1 MVSLPGRGAPQ
12 GDPAEGPLD
21 EPLEVAERNLWL
33 GARVIAGTT
42 IMFFAAFVFAYFY
55 LHSLNNSNLWRPAG
69 VDPPQRYGLAIVL
82 LFAVSAG
89 LLIFASRAAGAR
101 RGWLPAAGIAL
112 VLGLAGCV
120 VQVFEYANL
129 HFSPTDGGYASVF
142 IGWTAL
148 FVVFV
153 LLTMYWVEVLFAE
166 GLRNRNAEE
175 VLVPVGLSD
184 AAFYWGL
191 LAGIG
196 VLTWAILYLF

>member
-1 MVSLPGRGAPQ
+1 MVKLPGRGRQ
-12 GDPAEGPLD
+12 EGSADGPFD
-21 EPLEVAERNLWL
+21 EPPEVHERNLWL

-55 LHSLNNSNLWRPAG
+55 LHSLNNSNVWRPPG
-69 VDPPQRYGLAIVL
+69 IDPPQRYGVAIVL
-82 LFAVSAG
+82 LFVASAG
-89 LLIFASRAAGAR
+89 ALAYASWAAR
-101 RGWLPAAGIAL
+101 ENRGWLAAAGTAL
-112 VLGLAGCV
+112 ALGLAGCV

-142 IGWTAL
+142 IGWTTL

-153 LLTMYWVEVLFAE
+153 ILTMYWVEILFAE
-166 GLRNRNAEE
+166 GVRNRGAEE
-175 VLVPVGLSD
+175 ATVPPGLAD

>member
-1 MVSLPGRGAPQ
+1 MVTLPGRAPQ
-12 GDPAEGPLD
+12 GGSGEGPRD
-21 EPLEVAERNLWL
+21 EPPEVHERTLWL

-42 IMFFAAFVFAYFY
+42 ILFFAAFVFAYFY
-55 LHSLNNSNLWRPAG
+55 LRSLNNSDLWRPAG

-82 LFAVSAG
+82 LFVTSAS
-89 LLIFASRAAGAR
+89 LFAYASWAAR
-101 RGWLPAAGIAL
+101 EKRGWLPAAGVA
-112 VLGLAGCV
+112 VALGLAGCV

-142 IGWTAL
+142 IAWTTL

-153 LLTMYWVEVLFAE
+153 LLTMYWVEILFAE
-166 GLRNRNAEE
+166 GLRNRGTEQAI
-175 VLVPVGLSD
+175 VPAGLSD
-184 AAFYWGL
+184 ASFYWSL